1 MFGYVDVQSTD
12 LTKHRQNGKKRKKK
26 KGSDCSLP
34 NNTSGYGTVLA
45 LVDGFVI
52 GT

>member
-12 LTKHRQNGKKRKKK
+12 LTNRQNGKKKKKK
-26 KGSDCSLP
+26 KGSDCYLP
-34 NNTSGYGTVLA
+34 ANTSGYGTVLA